1 MFFKEYIERHKE
13 EDLLLTKLIH
23 LVKPEHIELLYK
35 EGFKSFYF
43 AISELLSDKTI
54 NKRFFEPLLKKV
66 AKRINNNRETEKGKT
81 MNSEEICNIIQ
92 KEAKV
97 EEKQKTIT
105 REKYEYLGNEFMNI
119 IYKKNIIKE
128 FKNNKL

>member
-1 MFFKEYIERHKE
+1 
-13 EDLLLTKLIH
+13 
-23 LVKPEHIELLYK
+23 
-35 EGFKSFYF
+35 
-43 AISELLSDKTI
+43 
-54 NKRFFEPLLKKV
+54 
-66 AKRINNNRETEKGKT
+66 

-119 IYKKNIIKE
+119 IYKKNTNVKARKVELFASFPQRMWYTCYEIMYPHRVRHEI
-128 FKNNKL
+128 